1 MKRGER
7 GFTLIELLLV
17 IGLVALI
24 SGSASVTTIQVLTVT
39 KSSNDYT
46 IATRQVQTA
55 GHWISNDAL
64 MAANVVVGDNPE
76 TAELEFLILTWT
88 EWGYDEETIYHTIT
102 YSFEDLSADGIGTLK
117 RTHWSSAWVNER
129 TTLIAEYI
137 YYTPDVPE
145 NTDTEAEYTTPVLTL
160 QVVASLGEATEIR
173 KYTIWR
179 RPEF

>member
-39 KSSNDYT
+39 KSSNDHTVT
-46 IATRQVQTA
+46 IRQVQNA

-64 MAANVVVGDNPE
+64 MAANVVVDDDPQ
-76 TAELEFLILTWT
+76 TAELEFLTFTWT
-88 EWGYDEETIYHTIT
+88 DWGYDEESIYHEVT
-102 YSFEDLSADGIGTLK
+102 YFFEGLSDGIGTLK
-117 RTHWSSAWVNER
+117 RTHWSSAEVNEQ

-179 RPEF
+179 RSEF

>member
-39 KSSNDYT
+39 KSSNDHT
-46 IATRQVQTA
+46 ITTRQVQHA

-64 MAANVVVGDNPE
+64 MAGNVVVDNDPL
-76 TAELEFLILTWT
+76 TAEFLIITWT
-88 EWGYDEETIYHTIT
+88 EWDYYGEDSTYHKVT
-102 YSFEDLSADGIGTLK
+102 YFFEDLSDGIGTLK
-117 RTHWSSAWVNER
+117 RTHWSSAEVNER

>member
-17 IGLVALI
+17 VGLVGLI
-24 SGSASVTTIQVLTVT
+24 SGAAGVTTVQVLTVT
-39 KSSNDYT
+39 KRSNDHT
-46 IATRQVQTA
+46 IAIRQVQTA

-64 MAANVVVGDNPE
+64 MAANVVVDDDPQ
-76 TAELEFLILTWT
+76 TAEFLTFTWT
-88 EWGYDEETIYHTIT
+88 EWGYDEESIYHEVT
-102 YSFEDLSADGIGTLK
+102 YFFEDLSADGIGTLK
-117 RTHWSSAWVNER
+117 RTHWSSAG
-129 TTLIAEYI
+129 TDKQTLIAEHI

-179 RPEF
+179 RSEF

>member
-17 IGLVALI
+17 IGLVGLI
-24 SGSASVTTIQVLTVT
+24 SGAASVTTIQVLTVT
-39 KSSNDYT
+39 KSSNDHT
-46 IATRQVQTA
+46 IAIRQVQNA

-64 MAANVVVGDNPE
+64 MAENVVVDDDPL
-76 TAELEFLILTWT
+76 TAEFLILTWT
-88 EWGYDEETIYHTIT
+88 EWGYDEDSTYHTVT
-102 YSFEDLSADGIGTLK
+102 YFFEDLSDGIGTLK
-117 RTHWSSAWVNER
+117 RTHWSSAGTNEQ
-129 TTLIAEYI
+129 TLIAEHI

-145 NTDTEAEYTTPVLTL
+145 NTDTEAAYTTPVLTL

-173 KYTIWR
+173 EYTTWR

>member
-64 MAANVVVGDNPE
+64 MAGNVVVDNDPL
-76 TAELEFLILTWT
+76 TAEFLTLTWT
-88 EWGYDEETIYHTIT
+88 EWDYYGEETIYHTVT
-102 YSFEDLSADGIGTLK
+102 YFFEDLSDGIGTLK
-117 RTHWSSAWVNER
+117 RTYWSSAGASEQ
-129 TTLIAEYI
+129 TLIAEYI

-145 NTDTEAEYTTPVLTL
+145 NTDTEAVYTTPVLTL